1 MREIACTVLTVLVL
15 AVSSQ
20 SGPPPAMR
28 PDKVMQLFNGRN
40 LDGWYSWLRTS
51 RYDDPKQVFTVRDGV
66 IRISGEDWGG
76 IATRETYRDYHL
88 VVEWKWGSATWGER
102 KDHARDSGI
111 LVHGVGEDGAASGA
125 WLESIESQVIEGGTG
140 DLILV
145 AGRKRPSF
153 VGEVRQDGNELYW
166 EKGAPSRTLEN
177 GRLNWY
183 GRDPEWKDVINFRG
197 RNDVE
202 KPAGEWN
209 RQEIIADGDSLTNV
223 VNGVTVNH
231 ATRSS
236 HREGKIQIQS
246 EGAEIFIRKVELQ
259 PLAGSR

>member
-1 MREIACTVLTVLVL
+1 
-15 AVSSQ
+15 
-20 SGPPPAMR
+20 
-28 PDKVMQLFNGRN
+28 
-40 LDGWYSWLRTS
+40 
-51 RYDDPKQVFTVRDGV
+51 
-66 IRISGEDWGG
+66 
-76 IATRETYRDYHL
+76 
-88 VVEWKWGSATWGER
+88 
-102 KDHARDSGI
+102 
-111 LVHGVGEDGAASGA
+111 
-125 WLESIESQVIEGGTG
+125 
-140 DLILV
+140 
-145 AGRKRPSF
+145 
-153 VGEVRQDGNELYW
+153 
-166 EKGAPSRTLEN
+166 LEN

-209 RQEIIADGDSLTNV
+209 RQEIIADGDTLTNV

-246 EGAEIFIRKVELQ
+246 EGAEIFVRKVELQ